1 MTKWTLILIFVMS
14 WSLTWMVLVTSDGSG
29 PEPGPAQGP
38 CFLEGPEPDFWRR
51 AQARAG
57 PEPDFWERA
66 GKFELFDCCT

>member
-29 PEPGPAQGP
+29 PEPGPGPAQDP

-57 PEPDFWERA
+57 LEPDFWGRA
-66 GKFELFDCCT
+66 GKI